1 MPTYSR
7 KNWTHAVSR
16 AIREEDPEQARK
28 HRLWAD
34 TQAAALAALQELRTE
49 FEGAGLVKG
58 QRLIRLRGGGE
69 IRAENAEGFH
79 DQTALVGVW
88 FSEKD
93 VPQSLRFRVTDAGPI
108 CVLLEPVE

>member
-7 KNWTHAVSR
+7 KNWTHDVSR
-16 AIREEDPEQARK
+16 AIREEDPEQARE

-34 TQAAALAALQELRTE
+34 TQGAALAALEELRPE
-49 FEGAGLVKG
+49 FDGATLVKG

-69 IRAENAEGFH
+69 IRAENADGFH

-88 FSEKD
+88 FSAKD
-93 VPQSLRFRVTDAGPI
+93 VPQSLRLRISDAGPI
-108 CVLLEPVE
+108 CVLLEPGE